1 MNLLFGILY
10 FVNWRTEFFETSPS
24 QKMIDTKEELIANAE
39 AATESV
45 LSKKVL
51 LNISQYSQENTSVA
65 VSF

>member
-1 MNLLFGILY
+1 
-10 FVNWRTEFFETSPS
+10 
-24 QKMIDTKEELIANAE
+24 MIDTKEELIANAE

-45 LSKKVL
+45 PSKKVL